1 MLFLPGGRYFLI
13 LYHIQINLSILLIAI
28 AFEMY
33 LDNSM
38 QILYNNLNTKIGG
51 TMKSTIMRFIACL
64 LALITLLS
72 SFAACADTGD
82 RDDVTTEP
90 LSTEAPVQEE
100 TTAEETEPKVYLT
113 INPANAAS
121 VTIVRSDSVPKLS
134 TMLDLFTAFRKEMN
148 NRFGATF
155 GIGTDFVAPG
165 KSVDDKIEILVGDT
179 IRDASAELKTKL
191 NALGSHGFGII
202 VRGNKIAVN
211 GTTFYLLYQGLDY
224 LLENFVTKD
233 DAGNISLVLEEDFE
247 CFVKTEEGYISPEEV
262 MASGR
267 EMAFYPIET
276 LANVPE
282 AQGCAVMQGGG
293 SDGKYAYYAMINK
306 STTPE
311 TGMIYKYDVN
321 TWELVAKSKPMPS
334 GHTNDITYDSK
345 NHRLVISFCSASDG
359 YKGLVFVNPDTLEFI
374 EYIVCPTS
382 NRGVCYLPET
392 NQYLFATGYT
402 FHLTDENFNTIKSTT
417 DGYAKLTTQ
426 GFYCDGKYIFD
437 PRWQS
442 GARFQTITINTLE
455 GEFIAAVPL
464 YNIDGE
470 PENIFRD
477 GNSFVMGCNKSDS
490 VFRLVLLYKNWWE

>member
-1 MLFLPGGRYFLI
+1 
-13 LYHIQINLSILLIAI
+13 
-28 AFEMY
+28 
-33 LDNSM
+33 
-38 QILYNNLNTKIGG
+38 
-51 TMKSTIMRFIACL
+51 MKSSIKRLVACF

-72 SFAACADTGD
+72 AFAACADTGEGEPI
-82 RDDVTTEP
+82 TTEP
-90 LSTEAPVQEE
+90 LSTEAPAVEE
-100 TTAEETEPKVYLT
+100 TTVEETEPEPKVYLT
-113 INPANAAS
+113 ITPENAAS
-121 VTIVRSDSVPKLS
+121 VTLIRADSIPKLS
-134 TMLDLFTAFRKEMN
+134 TMLELFTEFRKELN
-148 NRFGATF
+148 KRFGATF
-155 GIGTDFVAPG
+155 GLGTDFVMPG
-165 KSVDDKIEILVGDT
+165 QSVDDKIEILVGDT
-179 IRDASAELKTKL
+179 AREASIELKAKL
-191 NALGSHGFGII
+191 DALGSHGFGII
-202 VRGNKIAVN
+202 VRGNKIAIN
-211 GTTFYLLYQGLDY
+211 GTTFYLLYRGLDY
-224 LLENFVTKD
+224 LMENLVTKD
-233 DAGNISLVLEEDFE
+233 DAGNLSLVLEEGFE
-247 CFVKTEEGYISPEEV
+247 CFVKTEEGFISPEEV

-276 LANVPE
+276 LAKVPE
-282 AQGCAVMQGGG
+282 SQGCTVMQGGG

-311 TGMIYKYDVN
+311 TGMIYKFDMS

-345 NHRLVISFCSASDG
+345 NHRLVISFCSATDS

-374 EYIVCPTS
+374 EYTVCPTS

-442 GARFQTITINTLE
+442 GARFQTITINTLD
-455 GEFIAAVPL
+455 GQFIAAVPF
-464 YNIDGE
+464 YNVDGE

-477 GNSFVMGCNKSDS
+477 GNSFVMGCNNSDS
-490 VFRLVLLYKNWWE
+490 VFRLMLLYKDWWE